1 MLNKLFDW
9 FENRINPYP
18 EDMPNTPQAKV
29 IPFIFESTKG
39 MRRYFVALIIFV
51 AFIGIIEG
59 ILF

>member
-18 EDMPNTPQAKV
+18 EDMPNTPRAKV

-39 MRRYFVALIIFV
+39 MKK
-51 AFIGIIEG
+51 
-59 ILF
+59 LFCGVNHFCCIYRHY